1 MKSFRLLS
9 SQGCFTQ
16 KAFHKMD
23 EVASLSL
30 APGRYSA
37 FRACQEHLAS
47 TYLQLCWREL
57 PGHFQTPSSLVS
69 GPSLNLLR
77 SGPNALLQRH
87 TAPEDPSVCPGCWGR
102 AGWSQLAPDLQKSM
116 LMTDTST
123 GVNCWS
129 WRSESHACFFT
140 GMNPSM
146 RMPRGGPF
154 SPIKMSPIPAQDRRA
169 IL

>member
-1 MKSFRLLS
+1 VKSFRLLS

-77 SGPNALLQRH
+77 SGLTALLQRH
-87 TAPEDPSVCPGCWGR
+87 TAPEDSSVSW
-102 AGWSQLAPDLQKSM
+102 M
-116 LMTDTST
+116 LGKG
-123 GVNCWS
+123 GVVSISPRLTEIHAHDGHLHRCELLS

-140 GMNPSM
+140 GVNASL
-146 RMPRGGPF
+146 RMPRGGPS
-154 SPIKMSPIPAQDRRA
+154 SPLKMSPIPAQDRWA